1 MSESENTNNNILNL
15 SIRVT
20 TDGFSLS
27 SYNPSHT
34 LGSNKTA
41 SANIWEISELEL
53 LNLLSDEEIFQLSY
67 NSVRLIVET
76 DYYALIPEAFY
87 SEALASQFIFG
98 MRDSTPKNFKTI
110 SNRLLAWNAVLVYAI
125 PKAVHAT
132 FGKILPDVETEHH
145 VLAYINDSVPLD
157 GGTSVHIN
165 IRKNS
170 FDAVVLKNG
179 ALQMINTYNAENN
192 EDIAYYVLK
201 IYDQLQLSAEEC
213 PIQVQCHKSKT
224 ALITVLKK
232 YIKTVTSKKNS

>member
-1 MSESENTNNNILNL
+1 MSDSENTNNNILNL

-27 SYNPSHT
+27 SYDPSHT
-34 LGSNKTA
+34 LGSSKTA

-53 LNLLSDEEIFQLSY
+53 LNLLSDEEMFQLSY

-76 DYYALIPEAFY
+76 DFYALIPEAFY
-87 SEALASQFIFG
+87 SDALASQFIFG
-98 MRDSTPKNFKTI
+98 IRDSIPKNFKTI
-110 SNRLLAWNAVLVYAI
+110 SNKLLAWNAVLVYAV
-125 PKAVHAT
+125 PEAVHAA
-132 FGKILPDVETEHH
+132 FGKILPDIETEHH

-165 IRKNS
+165 LRKNC

-179 ALQMINTYNAENN
+179 ALQMINTYNTESN

-213 PIQVQCHKSKT
+213 PIQVQSEKSKT
-224 ALITVLKK
+224 AIISVLKK
-232 YIKTVTSKKNS
+232 YIKTVTSKKIS